1 MTFNF
6 LECFDENIDN
16 LDITKN
22 YIYVLKLIDDR
33 YYVGRSG
40 NILRRIEEHFTI
52 GGSIYTK
59 AYKPLKVIEVNE
71 ELTTDDE
78 RIKTLEIMEKYGWEK
93 VRGAC
98 WCSLKI
104 RKPYFEK
111 NKKLMEKNTYRNKGY
126 WDRIRISNEDK
137 EYPSNM
143 GQKWSN
149 EEEILLLEEVNNNI
163 DIEII
168 AQNHNRTIGGINSRL
183 REIAYKMYLKNV
195 SIEEIIRQ
203 TKLNNNSI
211 EEIIKKRQNNNSKKI
226 KTKEID
232 NVFISINKNDY
243 IELQNDVKN
252 MKNDI
257 KQIKNTLGELVEM
270 MKAVYEFEDT

>member
-1 MTFNF
+1 
-6 LECFDENIDN
+6 
-16 LDITKN
+16 
-22 YIYVLKLIDDR
+22 
-33 YYVGRSG
+33 
-40 NILRRIEEHFTI
+40 
-52 GGSIYTK
+52 
-59 AYKPLKVIEVNE
+59 
-71 ELTTDDE
+71 
-78 RIKTLEIMEKYGWEK
+78 MET
-93 VRGAC
+93 
-98 WCSLKI
+98 
-104 RKPYFEK
+104 
-111 NKKLMEKNTYRNKGY
+111 NTYRSKGY
-126 WDRIRISNEDK
+126 WDMVRISNEDR

-143 GQKWSN
+143 GQKWSD
-149 EEEILLLEEVNNNI
+149 EEEILLLEELNNNI

-168 AQNHNRTIGGINSRL
+168 AQKHNRTIGGINSRR

-203 TKLNNNSI
+203 TKLDNNSI
-211 EEIIKKRQNNNSKKI
+211 EEIIKKSQNNNSKKI

-257 KQIKNTLGELVEM
+257 KQIKNTLGELVEI